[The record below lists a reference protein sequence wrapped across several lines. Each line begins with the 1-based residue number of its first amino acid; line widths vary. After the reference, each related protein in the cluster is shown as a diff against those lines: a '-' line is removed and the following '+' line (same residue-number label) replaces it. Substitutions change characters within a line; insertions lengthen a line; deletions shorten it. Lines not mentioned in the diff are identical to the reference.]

1 MKRIILV
8 IAILSCIVLS
18 YGVMAVNT
26 PAKLPTKVPS
36 NVPAKVPSHGNNA
49 ANSTVENITILKQD
63 SGTNFTKMNVT
74 LQVSPIIS
82 WAQAVEFKPPKPGW
96 KLRGIFVMASDEW
109 NSSSKKD
116 PVPLP
121 FTIDILNKDGGIL
134 YHYSDTQ
141 LGYFTRPQ
149 GAKEIKMA
157 TIEIPPLTVNDS
169 FFVCFYGYA
178 QIHLLTE
185 VQNATGNSYYY
196 DRSKGQLYHAFITTH
211 NNKTIPVNW
220 IIRAGGE

>member
-1 MKRIILV
+1 
-8 IAILSCIVLS
+8 
-18 YGVMAVNT
+18 MAVNT

-36 NVPAKVPSHGNNA
+36 NAASNVPAKVTSSANNA
-49 ANSTVENITILKQD
+49 TNAAVSVGNITILRQD
-63 SGTNFTKMNVT
+63 SGTNFTKMNVS
-74 LQVSPIIS
+74 LQIAPVIS
-82 WAQAVEFKPPKPGW
+82 MAQAVEFKPPKPGW
-96 KLRGIFVMASDEW
+96 KLGAILVMATDKW

-121 FTIDILNKDGGIL
+121 FAIEILNKSGGLL

-141 LGYFTRPQ
+141 LPYFTHSQ
-149 GAKEIKMA
+149 GAKEVKMA
-157 TIEIPPLTVNDS
+157 SIEIPPIAMNDS

-178 QIHLLTE
+178 QIYLLTE

-196 DRSKGQLYHAFITTH
+196 DRATGQLFHAFVPIR

-220 IIRAGGE
+220 IIRAAGE